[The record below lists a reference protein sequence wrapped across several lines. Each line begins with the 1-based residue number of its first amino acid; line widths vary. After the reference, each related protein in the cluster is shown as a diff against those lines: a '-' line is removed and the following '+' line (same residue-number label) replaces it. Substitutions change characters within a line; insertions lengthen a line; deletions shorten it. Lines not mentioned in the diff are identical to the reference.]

1 MSKAIGDVFKME
13 PITRKAENAVYR
25 TSRNL
30 GIAPDELEWT
40 RIQAAPAAVDRGI
53 VMLVVAV
60 GDEHWDTV
68 RWVQQQNDPDWKIV

>member
-13 PITRKAENAVYR
+13 PITRKAENSIYR
-25 TSRNL
+25 TARNL
-30 GIAPDELEWT
+30 GIAPGELEWT
-40 RIQAAPAAVDRGI
+40 RIQAAPSAVDRGI